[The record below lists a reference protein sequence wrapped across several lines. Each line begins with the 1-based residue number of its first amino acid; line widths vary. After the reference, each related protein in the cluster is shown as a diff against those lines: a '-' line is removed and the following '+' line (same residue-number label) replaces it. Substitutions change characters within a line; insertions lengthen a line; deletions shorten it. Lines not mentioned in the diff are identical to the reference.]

1 MCILDNS
8 PLSYVSFA
16 NISPSFPYQLHHF
29 TTPPPVHKG
38 FIFSTIS
45 LTVGIFCFVVV
56 VLTVAIPMDGLPRW
70 LSCKESTYN
79 AGDAD
84 SIPGSGRSPAEGNG
98 NPLQYSCLEN
108 PMDREAWWDT
118 VHGVTKSWDV
128 TERLNVK
135 NNNENTQL
143 QKIILQTLIY
153 YDTDKA
159 GESSLTTLIIG

>member
-1 MCILDNS
+1 MKHLFIRLFAICIFSLMRYFWRALAYFQTGLFIFLLLIFKSSLCILENS
-8 PLSYVSFA
+8 ILSYVSFA

-84 SIPGSGRSPAEGNG
+84 SIPGSGRSPRKGNG

-108 PMDREAWWDT
+108 PMDGGAW
-118 VHGVTKSWDV
+118 
-128 TERLNVK
+128 
-135 NNNENTQL
+135 
-143 QKIILQTLIY
+143 
-153 YDTDKA
+153 
-159 GESSLTTLIIG
+159 